1 MIKNDTFKALERRT
15 HSPDF
20 PREEEKLSISFFS
33 KIKNRSAFFYK
44 WNDFWFYEMNLL
56 IN

>member
-33 KIKNRSAFFYK
+33 KIKKSLRLFLQAERF
-44 WNDFWFYEMNLL
+44 LVL
-56 IN
+56 